1 MAPTVA
7 LTDRGIVAAAATLA
21 PRRSVGVALQDAG
34 VRETEVVL
42 VAGFAPLRGACR

>member
-7 LTDRGIVAAAATLA
+7 LTDRGIVAPAATPA
-21 PRRSVGVALQDAG
+21 PGRPVGVAFHDAG

-42 VAGFAPLRGACR
+42 VAGFALLRGVCR